1 MMHLVAS
8 NYCGLMLLSNLTFS
22 NRKLFNCRLK
32 MHVGYTFHDRD
43 TSTLM
48 FLMHHMFLF
57 SLCTQRVASDET
69 VNKSAF
75 SMKRIGTVFGRR
87 LFNRI

>member
-8 NYCGLMLLSNLTFS
+8 NYCGLMYLSNLTFS
-22 NRKLFNCRLK
+22 NRKLFNCSLK
-32 MHVGYTFHDRD
+32 MHVGYKFHDRD
-43 TSTLM
+43 TYTL
-48 FLMHHMFLF
+48 MFLF

-69 VNKSAF
+69 VDKSAF